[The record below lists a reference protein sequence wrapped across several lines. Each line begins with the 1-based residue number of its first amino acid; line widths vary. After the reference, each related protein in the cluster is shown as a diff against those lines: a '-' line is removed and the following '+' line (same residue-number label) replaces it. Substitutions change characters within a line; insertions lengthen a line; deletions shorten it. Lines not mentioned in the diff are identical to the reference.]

1 MDFKLE
7 ELNKTLTVPKIA
19 NVHFFEFE
27 KDYQTQD
34 SSHPFHELIFSY
46 SGTLKIVSENYHGEL
61 KRGEL
66 IIHHSNEI
74 HSLVTQKNK
83 KNTVIIIGFQC
94 TSPLL
99 HIFSKQKILLTEF
112 ERKQLARIVKE
123 GRNVYSPPYDKQT
136 YHMKKRTKQVFGC
149 EQLLQS
155 LLECFLIELIRKYHG
170 PAKKYIDAPTQ
181 QNLPMDSIIEYV
193 DVHFAD
199 KLTIDELAFLFNTN
213 RSIFCREFKLRTG
226 KTLIEYIADKK
237 IEKIKNLLL
246 STDKS
251 LMEISDDLNF
261 DNTAYLCRF
270 FKKHTG
276 CTPNRFRL
284 AHKDKQSKTGP
295 LNS

>member
-1 MDFKLE
+1 MSIDFKLE
-7 ELNKTLTVPKIA
+7 ELNKTLTVSKIA

-112 ERKQLARIVKE
+112 ERKQKI
-123 GRNVYSPPYDKQT
+123 
-136 YHMKKRTKQVFGC
+136 C
-149 EQLLQS
+149 
-155 LLECFLIELIRKYHG
+155 
-170 PAKKYIDAPTQ
+170 
-181 QNLPMDSIIEYV
+181 NL
-193 DVHFAD
+193 
-199 KLTIDELAFLFNTN
+199 
-213 RSIFCREFKLRTG
+213 
-226 KTLIEYIADKK
+226 
-237 IEKIKNLLL
+237 
-246 STDKS
+246 
-251 LMEISDDLNF
+251 
-261 DNTAYLCRF
+261 
-270 FKKHTG
+270 
-276 CTPNRFRL
+276 
-284 AHKDKQSKTGP
+284 
-295 LNS
+295 